1 MKVYR
6 YNRTAFNFEVTFI
19 GFFCIAL
26 VAVSVASLLG
36 APLLPKL
43 IAIVVLVIAG
53 YQVWNTF
60 VAIANP
66 ETVTVSDDAIAFGA
80 YGRTDTF
87 RLDDITRFNIREL
100 GGKDKLYLRVNG
112 GNLLRGRY
120 WIQTGKVDEGGDELF
135 EWLEDFE
142 MRVDP
147 DSIKSQARRSNLS
160 YDKHREEIEAS
171 LAREKQA
178 QKSKRKKKH

>member
-6 YNRTAFNFEVTFI
+6 YNRKAFNFEVTFI
-19 GFFCIAL
+19 GVFCAAL
-26 VAVSVASLLG
+26 VVLSLVSLLG
-36 APLLPKL
+36 YPVVPRL
-43 IAIVVLVIAG
+43 IAAVVLVIAG

-60 VAIANP
+60 GAIANP
-66 ETVTVSDDAIAFGA
+66 ETVTISDDAISFGA

-87 RLDDITRFNIREL
+87 RYDEIERFNIREM
-100 GGKDKLYLRVNG
+100 GGRDKLYIRING
-112 GNLLRGRY
+112 GNLLHGRY
-120 WIQTGKVDEGGDELF
+120 WVQTAKIDEGGDELF

-160 YDKHREEIEAS
+160 YDKHRDEIEAS
-171 LAREKQA
+171 LKRDKQA
-178 QKSKRKKKH
+178 KKNKRKKNH

>member
-6 YNRTAFNFEVTFI
+6 YNHRAFAFEVTFI
-19 GFFCIAL
+19 GAFCSAL
-26 VAVSVASLLG
+26 VIAGIVSLAGWHLMPDVIAAAVV
-36 APLLPKL
+36 
-43 IAIVVLVIAG
+43 VIAG

-66 ETVTVSDDAIAFGA
+66 EVVTVSDDELVFEA
-80 YGRTDTF
+80 YGRRDAY
-87 RLDDITRFNIREL
+87 RMDEIERFNIREM

-112 GNLLRGRY
+112 GGPLHGRY
-120 WIQTGKVDEGGDELF
+120 WIQIAQIDEGGDELF

-160 YDKHREEIEAS
+160 YDKHRDEIEAS
-171 LAREKQA
+171 LKRDRQA
-178 QKSKRKKKH
+178 KKNKRKKKH